1 MKKQKYAI
9 KYTLNET
16 AVVIE
21 SLIQLRNVLIR
32 EHKDYDC
39 VNELLLKVMRAPV
52 KKN

>member
-1 MKKQKYAI
+1 MNNPQSVI
-9 KYTLNET
+9 KYTLNES